1 MKKII
6 QQNIILTFR
15 YWFYSFLSVA
25 ARVGVLAR
33 ATAPPPART
42 FTTSRTSTRP
52 LIWARAASQ
61 RSTPGASRM
70 SRPPTSM
77 WLRLSTTE
85 GEEEVKKEEAASV
98 AEKED
103 TAPPPVESI
112 QAGAPSG
119 RKRLTDWLMATF
131 CKKQSFLLR
140 YRQFSLAFYKILKIF
155 WLESGLSEWT
165 ISWPSLVTLRIFWFF
180 NRVLLWKLFFS
191 RISYLIWVLVA
202 RIGKL

>member
-42 FTTSRTSTRP
+42 FTTSR
-52 LIWARAASQ
+52 
-61 RSTPGASRM
+61 
-70 SRPPTSM
+70 M

-140 YRQFSLAFYKILKIF
+140 YRQFSLAFYKILNIF
-155 WLESGLSEWT
+155 WLESWLSEWT
-165 ISWPSLVTLRIFWFF
+165 ISWPILVTLRIFWFF